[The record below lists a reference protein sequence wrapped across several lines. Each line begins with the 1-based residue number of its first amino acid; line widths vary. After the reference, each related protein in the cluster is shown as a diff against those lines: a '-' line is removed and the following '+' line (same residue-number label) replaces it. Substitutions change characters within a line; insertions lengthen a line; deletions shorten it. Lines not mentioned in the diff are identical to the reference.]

1 MPMFA
6 TAFLVC
12 SSLVVFLDAA
22 SLPPYIKKCKN
33 DKTLNECILKN
44 SKEAI
49 KGLVKGDAKL
59 GIPVLEPLKVDKIE
73 HTTSASRSVSLNFTL
88 SEINVYGIPKSELV
102 KSELDTSKHIIKF
115 NFKIPQL
122 KLKCNYNLNGKFLVV
137 PVVGNGKLTLTIDN
151 VFATFSTNYNL
162 VKKKGAEYI
171 DLVLPAKLT
180 YTTTKVSP
188 VFENLFNG
196 DKNLGDN
203 FNQVV
208 NENWREW
215 DSQVGPGIADALGQV
230 IGSILKRATSAVPYN
245 DVFV

>member
-1 MPMFA
+1 M
-6 TAFLVC
+6 
-12 SSLVVFLDAA
+12 
-22 SLPPYIKKCKN
+22 PPYIKRCKN
-33 DKTLNECILKN
+33 DKSLNDCILKN

-49 KGLVKGDAKL
+49 NGLIKGDSKL

-73 HTTSASRSVSLNFTL
+73 HSTSASRSVSLNFTL
-88 SEINVYGIPKSELV
+88 SQVNIYGIPKTELV
-102 KSELDTSKHIIKF
+102 KSELDTSKKIIKL

-122 KLKCNYNLNGKFLVV
+122 VIKSNYHLNGKFLVV

-151 VFATFSTNYNL
+151 LFVTFSTNYNI
-162 VKKKGAEYI
+162 VKKKGTEYI
-171 DLVLPAKLT
+171 DLILPAKLS

-203 FNQVV
+203 FNKVV

-215 DSQVGPGIADALGQV
+215 DAHVGPGIADALGQV
-230 IGSILKRATSAVPYN
+230 IASILKRATSTVPYN
-245 DVFV
+245 EIFL